1 MKSCLKFYI
10 NGEWVEPNDPK
21 PLDVINPA
29 NEEVLG
35 QIMLGN
41 AHDVNNAVAAA
52 KAAFETYSQTSVAD
66 RLSMLEAIQANYK
79 ERYSEMVE
87 TISAEMG
94 GSAMAL

>member
-52 KAAFETYSQTSVAD
+52 VAVAIGVAD
-66 RLSMLEAIQANYK
+66 GCDFPVVVDAAVVADVDFAGVGAHPSSYRCWCCCYC
-79 ERYSEMVE
+79 
-87 TISAEMG
+87 
-94 GSAMAL
+94 